1 MPRGFHEPL
10 TCLSLMKN
18 KWKLKIKLWSA
29 ENRFKKLERVK
40 NQVKLKTSGI
50 SSSRGFLM
58 AQHPVAVL
66 KKSCTA
72 FKWNVAEDKLEVNT
86 NNLWSQWKLVNVWT
100 NFETEGIGLVFVRVS
115 FPVIIIPLL
124 VCFYREHTYVFEH
137 NADI

>member
-1 MPRGFHEPL
+1 
-10 TCLSLMKN
+10 
-18 KWKLKIKLWSA
+18 
-29 ENRFKKLERVK
+29 
-40 NQVKLKTSGI
+40 
-50 SSSRGFLM
+50 M

-137 NADI
+137 NADILKIRPKEMHYREKC